1 MPKVEI
7 EVLATKT
14 VDYKVTKEIDVPAA
28 VLKEDRL
35 YEWLDE
41 EENHNL
47 WQNASG
53 DEMEET
59 DHSHE
64 LSEAYVLN

>member
-1 MPKVEI
+1 VKVQI

-28 VLKEDRL
+28 VVKEDRL

-41 EENHNL
+41 EENHKI
-47 WQNASG
+47 WQDATV
-53 DEMEET
+53 DELEET

-64 LSEAYVLN
+64 LNEAYVLE